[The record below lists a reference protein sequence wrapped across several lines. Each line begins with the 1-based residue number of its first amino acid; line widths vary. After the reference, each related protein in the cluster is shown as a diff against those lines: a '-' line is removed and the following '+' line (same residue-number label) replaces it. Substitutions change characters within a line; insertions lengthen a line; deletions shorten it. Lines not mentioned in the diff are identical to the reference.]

1 MCRRVGCLGCRPD
14 AANRLRT
21 RGGTVSVRRF
31 GANGSSVL
39 CEYVV
44 RGYRT
49 GLRPPSAV
57 PRPACNGLD
66 VELDGVHAARAGGAG
81 RSAGP
86 CERSPPVP
94 RFV

>member
-31 GANGSSVL
+31 GTNGSSVL

-49 GLRPPSAV
+49 RLRPRPAV
-57 PRPACNGLD
+57 PRP
-66 VELDGVHAARAGGAG
+66 GVTAG
-81 RSAGP
+81 
-86 CERSPPVP
+86 VMD
-94 RFV
+94 